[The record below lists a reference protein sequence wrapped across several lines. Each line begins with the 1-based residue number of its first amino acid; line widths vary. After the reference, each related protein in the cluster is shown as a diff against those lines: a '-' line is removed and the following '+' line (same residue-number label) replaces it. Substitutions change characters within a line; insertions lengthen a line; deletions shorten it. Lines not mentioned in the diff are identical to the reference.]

1 MEKHILINNLWS
13 RIYLPKGRV
22 KEVVIGVHGFAGD
35 KESSVL
41 IQLAN
46 KLIKQNIALVSFDLP
61 CHGENDN
68 SKVLHLADCLD
79 SVKTIFNYVKENFKN
94 IPISVFATSFGGYLV
109 LNHLSKHNENLH
121 KLILRAPAIH
131 IDKILVDTILPEH
144 NFSKSD
150 LVKTINLGYSSQL
163 LVDNKFV
170 EDLEKN
176 NLEHS
181 KPTINFVYIIQG
193 KKDDVVN
200 PNNNKTFFE
209 KYYSNQ
215 HKFIYFEN
223 ADHRFKN
230 PGELDKI
237 ISDSLA
243 ILNDEF

>member
-46 KLIKQNIALVSFDLP
+46 NLVQQNIALVSFDLP

-68 SKVLHLADCLD
+68 SKVLRLTDCLE
-79 SVKTIFNYVKENFKN
+79 SVETIFNYVKQNYAN
-94 IPISVFATSFGGYLV
+94 LPISVFATSFGGYLV

-131 IDKILVDTILPEH
+131 IYKVLVEKILPEH
-144 NFSKSD
+144 NFTKSD
-150 LVKTINLGYSSQL
+150 LSKTINLGYSSQL

-170 EDLEKN
+170 DDLEN
-176 NLEHS
+176 NSLENAI
-181 KPTINFVYIIQG
+181 PTNNFIYVMQG

-200 PNNNKTFFE
+200 PEGNKTFFE
-209 KYYSNQ
+209 KHYSNK

-237 ISDSLA
+237 ISDSMS
-243 ILNDEF
+243 IITNE